1 MDGIEG
7 VIAHQVLARGDKV
20 QEFII
25 KGASTTQ
32 GQRLVLLGQIE
43 GIILHDLELGN
54 ILEGT
59 IKASYPR
66 RAIAVVLLDELI
78 VLALSTIA
86 AHCIGALIRKHLRV
100 KQILRLLLDLSNF
113 LCHLNESTLPANCLH
128 LVDNLAN
135 VKLG

>member
-25 KGASTTQ
+25 KGASATQ

-43 GIILHDLELGN
+43 GIALHDLELGN

-59 IKASYPR
+59 IKASSPR

-78 VLALSTIA
+78 VLALSAIA
-86 AHCIGALIRKHLRV
+86 AHCIGTLIRKHLWV

-113 LCHLNESTLPANCLH
+113 LSHLNEFTLLANSLH